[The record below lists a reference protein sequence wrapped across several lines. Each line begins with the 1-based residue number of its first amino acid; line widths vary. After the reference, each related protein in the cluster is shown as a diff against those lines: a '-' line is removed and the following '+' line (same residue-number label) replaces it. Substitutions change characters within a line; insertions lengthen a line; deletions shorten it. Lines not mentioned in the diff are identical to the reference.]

1 MSKEN
6 IPLIWE
12 IDVEQADHVTRAVI
26 EKTMKEIAISYTVDN
41 ESLKIAKTKALSF
54 EL

>member
-12 IDVEQADHVTRAVI
+12 VDVEQADQITRAVI
-26 EKTMKEIAISYTVDN
+26 EKTMKEVATSYTVDN
-41 ESLKIAKTKALSF
+41 ESLKMAKAKALSF